1 MENTI
6 IFGDAFASGYHKL
19 IELYNDK
26 ETGIADKLKNKY
38 TVSYKII
45 RIPGGAGPETEL
57 GIFLGL
63 STDYPAK
70 LEYKKGPDG
79 SLKEWVNNTDQT
91 VLIFRKIQ
99 TRSSSPGRDLT
110 VAASSSK
117 SGSTSR
123 SRSQSRSTSRSRSAS
138 KTEAAKPRSRSKSG
152 ARGGRSIKKRKHRKS
167 RR

>member
-1 MENTI
+1 MENEIT
-6 IFGDAFASGYHKL
+6 FGDAFASGYHKL

-38 TVSYKII
+38 TVSYRII

-70 LEYKKGPDG
+70 LQYKKGPDG

-99 TRSSSPGRDLT
+99 TKSSSPGRVST
-110 VAASSSK
+110 VAASSSNSK
-117 SGSTSR
+117 SKSRSRSR
-123 SRSQSRSTSRSRSAS
+123 SRSQSRSR
-138 KTEAAKPRSRSKSG
+138 SG
-152 ARGGRSIKKRKHRKS
+152 AAGGRSRKKRKHRKS

>member
-1 MENTI
+1 MEDEI
-6 IFGDAFASGYHKL
+6 KFGDAFASGYHKL

-99 TRSSSPGRDLT
+99 TESSSPGRNLT

-117 SGSTSR
+117 SR
-123 SRSQSRSTSRSRSAS
+123 SRSQSRSSSRSRSAS
-138 KTEAAKPRSRSKSG
+138 RTEAAKPRSRSRSG

>member
-1 MENTI
+1 MEDEI
-6 IFGDAFASGYHKL
+6 IFGDAFANGYRKL
-19 IELYNDK
+19 IELYNNDK

-45 RIPGGAGPETEL
+45 RIPGGATTETEL

-70 LEYKKGPDG
+70 LQYKGPDG

-99 TRSSSPGRDLT
+99 HESSSPGRAPTL
-110 VAASSSK
+110 ASSSPK
-117 SGSTSR
+117 SKSRSKSR
-123 SRSQSRSTSRSRSAS
+123 SRSRSGSRSRSAS
-138 KTEAAKPRSRSKSG
+138 RTEAAKPRSRSRSG
-152 ARGGRSIKKRKHRKS
+152 AAGGRSIKKRKHRKS

>member
-1 MENTI
+1 MENEI

-70 LEYKKGPDG
+70 LQYKKGPDG

-99 TRSSSPGRDLT
+99 NESSSPGRAPT
-110 VAASSSK
+110 VASSSPK
-117 SGSTSR
+117 SKSRSR
-123 SRSQSRSTSRSRSAS
+123 SRSQSRSRSAS
-138 KTEAAKPRSRSKSG
+138 RTEAAKPRSRSRSG
-152 ARGGRSIKKRKHRKS
+152 TAGGRSIKKRKHRKS